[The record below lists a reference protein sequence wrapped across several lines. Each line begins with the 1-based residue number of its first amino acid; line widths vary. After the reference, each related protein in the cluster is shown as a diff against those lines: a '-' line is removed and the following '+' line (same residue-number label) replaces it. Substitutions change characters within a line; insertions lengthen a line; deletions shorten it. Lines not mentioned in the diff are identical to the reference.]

1 MIWTM
6 LQVGLGGAIGAMGRY
21 LTGLG
26 AARLF
31 GTNFPFGTFSAN
43 VIGSFVM
50 GFVYV
55 ILMTRKAEVSPLVPF
70 VMIGILG
77 GYTTFSSFSLDLWG
91 LFDQDRYL
99 AAGLYL
105 GGTLLL
111 AIMALMAGISLAK
124 GIFG

>member
-26 AARLF
+26 ATRLF
-31 GTNFPFGTFSAN
+31 GTNFPFGTFSVN

-50 GFVYV
+50 GMVYV
-55 ILMTRKAEVSPLVPF
+55 VLMTRKAEISPLVPL
-70 VMIGILG
+70 VMTGVLG

-91 LFDQDRYL
+91 LFDQERYI

-105 GGTLLL
+105 GGTLFL
-111 AIMALMAGISLAK
+111 ALSALVAGIALAK
-124 GIFG
+124 GLLG

>member
-1 MIWTM
+1 MIWTV

-31 GTNFPFGTFSAN
+31 GVHFPFGTMSVN
-43 VIGSFVM
+43 IIGSFVM
-50 GFVYV
+50 GVAYV
-55 ILMTRKAEVSPLVPF
+55 ILMTRNEQISPLVPF
-70 VMIGILG
+70 VMTGVLG
-77 GYTTFSSFSLDLWG
+77 GYTTFSAFSLDLWG

-105 GGTLLL
+105 GGTLALG
-111 AIMALMAGISLAK
+111 IVALMAGISLAK
-124 GIFG
+124 GMTG